1 MIFRFINTNVV
12 IFCLKQVFLYQSIVN
27 ILIVEKFFDFYCL
40 KICVLI
46 KKLLPLHSQNSGIT
60 KTNITMS
67 KVCQITG
74 KKAGIG
80 NNVSHSKRRTKR
92 KFDVNLFTKKF
103 YWVEQDCWV
112 SLNVSANGLRIINKL
127 GLDAA
132 IRRASEKGYL

>member
-1 MIFRFINTNVV
+1 
-12 IFCLKQVFLYQSIVN
+12 
-27 ILIVEKFFDFYCL
+27 
-40 KICVLI
+40 
-46 KKLLPLHSQNSGIT
+46 
-60 KTNITMS
+60 MS